1 MSVRRSI
8 GFLIA
13 LCFVVAS
20 DNLQAQLCVTPD
32 PPPPTIWSFL
42 GIPQAFT
49 HFKDATANRFG
60 KLPCLERKPPVK
72 ALADPAFLESD
83 VPALKAAAEIKAA
96 EDLKPQKIKAVRY
109 LAQIGCGCYD
119 KDGKVTQALLAAME
133 DPTEEVRL
141 AAIKAMSAAAKS
153 EYCEYCKQKSCCSEK
168 MTEQLA
174 KIAYERD
181 ESGCFLEP
189 SERVRRAAEQALWI
203 CCPSYGEPEEAD
215 PGPGRIEGGEGPG
228 AIEGD
233 QPSVLEDPP
242 TPAVD
247 GEQQARRSSRAI
259 PSIFDNATVTSA
271 ISDKEKPMDDDAE
284 SETDSGAVVLV
295 NYEENRAQVRLLK
308 DEIDAEPGTKV
319 QVYQPKQDKYVL
331 IGQLE
336 VIDVVNGAANV
347 RPVGNLNLSVLARGA
362 IVVLP

>member
-42 GIPQAFT
+42 GIPQAVT

-60 KLPCLERKPPVK
+60 KLPFLERKPPLK
-72 ALADPAFLESD
+72 ALADPSLLESD

-141 AAIKAMSAAAKS
+141 AAIKAMSAAAKK
-153 EYCEYCKQKSCCSEK
+153 ERCEYCKQKSCCSEK
-168 MTEQLA
+168 MTDQLA

-189 SERVRRAAEQALWI
+189 SERVRKAAEQALWI
-203 CCPSYGEPEEAD
+203 CCPSCGAPEEAE

-233 QPSVLEDPP
+233 QPDELEEPP
-242 TPAVD
+242 MPAVD
-247 GEQQARRSSRAI
+247 GDQQARRSSRAI
-259 PSIFDNATVTSA
+259 PAIFDNATVTSA
-271 ISDKEKPMDDDAE
+271 ISDKARPVDDEA
-284 SETDSGAVVLV
+284 DSGAVVLV

-308 DEIDAEPGTKV
+308 DEIAAEPGSTV
-319 QVYQPKQDKYVL
+319 LVYQPKQDKYVL

-347 RPVGNLNLSVLARGA
+347 RPVGNLDLSVLARGA